1 MWKTKIFFVI
11 LLKFI
16 LRNGLRNQPK
26 NFKTF

>member
-1 MWKTKIFFVI
+1 MRKTKIFFLN

-16 LRNGLRNQPK
+16 LRIGLRNQPK